1 MSAEPD
7 VLLIVED
14 NPDDLHLLLRAC
26 KKAGVSVPIQ
36 TAADGREAI
45 SYLDELSQDN
55 PGPRLL
61 AVLLDLK
68 LPGFSGFEVLKTLKS
83 RPLLRRTPVV
93 VLTSSSESRDVA
105 QAYDLGANSYL
116 LKPAQPAALVSMM
129 AMIQD
134 YWLGLNVRP

>member
-26 KKAGVSVPIQ
+26 KKAGVSVPIR